1 MKEYMKRFKAILMNS
16 VLYINLF
23 FAFHYIFRNDT
34 ISPIIIPIYFL
45 FFIFFCFTFF
55 MKNILKMDGRLHL
68 FWILA
73 SALIFNFIFQEYQ
86 IKLVLNDYLLIIG
99 PLFILSIILPLFG
112 FKKLSKKYHILFLLV
127 FITLFISVFL
137 TAIYLVNQ
145 SYIWLIVLLLYKL
158 IPYSAAYHLSLAYS
172 FSFEKIFFLILFLPF
187 VIVLNI
193 YTRITGTYHFV
204 SIKDLIIEN
213 KERESYIV
221 D

>member
-1 MKEYMKRFKAILMNS
+1 
-16 VLYINLF
+16 
-23 FAFHYIFRNDT
+23 
-34 ISPIIIPIYFL
+34 
-45 FFIFFCFTFF
+45 
-55 MKNILKMDGRLHL
+55 MDGRLHL

-73 SALIFNFIFQEYQ
+73 SALIFNYIFQEYQ

-99 PLFILSIILPLFG
+99 PLFILSIILALFG

-158 IPYSAAYHLSLAYS
+158 IPYSAAYHLSQAYS

-193 YTRITGTYHFV
+193 YTRITGTYHLV